1 MRIMKYD
8 VDFTRRK
15 LMQNMALGLGAGV
28 LMPLQKLWAS
38 SSDLVLD
45 LTKVYPDEAFSI
57 EAQTKGKISVGDVI
71 TKDNLEHVQHLLDPC
86 VIQQIRDDGRRITI
100 GEPETNLERMFTY
113 PNLVKTQE
121 NEATGYQAQ
130 FDANGNVV
138 GPDGKPWRG
147 GFPFPSPKN
156 ANEIQ
161 ANAALSWGRAD
172 ANLYAVRQNDY
183 GADGRRQYAYDFA
196 WVELQM
202 QARIDG
208 KAFRGHDDEVRR
220 QTVYFESSEDVRGT
234 SFLSIWKYDQREIPD
249 LFGYLPQFRRV
260 RQFPA
265 NQRFEPLIPGAT
277 WFLTD
282 PWAAGDPMLT
292 WSGYKIVER
301 KPMLMASNGNFGIK
315 NANWEMPRIPGNEK
329 YFDVSFSMSPD
340 VAVVESKPTGYP
352 RAPVSKRLAWFDVR
366 NSTYTGCIRYD
377 LQGQPW
383 VNFESAFGYY
393 QDGDRMVPGHDGKY
407 PAWSWTYVMS
417 YNMQNRRMTL
427 IDHAKEASGIESL
440 FTIDQDWMY
449 DTYLTTS
456 AQQALGRV

>member
-1 MRIMKYD
+1 MRIRKYD
-8 VDFTRRK
+8 VDYTRRK

-28 LMPLQKLWAS
+28 LLPLEKIWAK
-38 SSDLVLD
+38 DALMLD
-45 LTKVYPDEAFSI
+45 LTKAYPDEAFSI

-71 TKDNLEHVQHLLDPC
+71 TKENLEHVEHLLDPC
-86 VIQQIRDDGRRITI
+86 IIQQVREDGRRFTI
-100 GEPETNLERMFTY
+100 GPPETDLTRMFTN
-113 PNLVKTQE
+113 PNLEKTQKNLAE
-121 NEATGYQAQ
+121 GYYAK

-138 GPDGKPWRG
+138 GSDNGNWKG
-147 GFPFPSPKN
+147 GFPFPSPRN

-172 ANLYAVRQNDY
+172 ANLYAVRQVDFA
-183 GADGRRQYAYDFA
+183 GDGSQQYAYDFA

-208 KAFRGHDDEVRR
+208 KAFRGHTDEIRR
-220 QTVYFESSEDVRGT
+220 QNAYFESSEDVKGT

-292 WSGYKIVER
+292 WGNYKIVER
-301 KPMLMASNGNFGIK
+301 KPMLTATTGNFGIK
-315 NANWEMPRIPGNEK
+315 DDNWQLPTIPGNEK
-329 YFDVSFSMSPD
+329 YFDVALAMSPD
-340 VAVVESKPTGYP
+340 VAVVESTPTGYP

-366 NSTYTGCIRYD
+366 NCTYTGCIRYD
-377 LQGQPW
+377 LQGKPW

-393 QDGDRMVPGHDGKY
+393 QDGDRVVMGHDGKT

-417 YNMQNRRMTL
+417 YNMQNKRMSRL
-427 IDHAKEASGIESL
+427 DHAYEASGIRSL
-440 FTIDQDWMY
+440 FEIDQDWMY